1 MADNIVGG
9 LFGID
14 PSALQQQR
22 MTQDLKEG
30 YMLAQ
35 LDPMQR
41 ATAGIYAGA
50 KQFGRAA
57 QGLLGIEDPQ
67 LAAAKEAQGIMGQF
81 DPSTSEGLKGL
92 TSALLQRAKETN
104 NPVLGQ
110 LAQQAGQQYQKAL
123 VNEATVYQK
132 TKEAQPKTEE
142 IVNRRLFEG
151 FLRQAGGDEVL
162 AAQLYQKA
170 EDDKKLQRAGASA
183 NKITVAGQKNILEI
197 DKKDAENL
205 TKIRDTAENVLPR
218 LQEQS
223 AALQKGIAA
232 GTFSDARVAFS
243 TALSSLGIKDK
254 ATLDMLKN
262 TKTFNANRIELAASV
277 AKQLG
282 VNPTDRDFKASLD
295 RFASASDAPEASAA
309 FINDMTLIQQ
319 ARLKQANEG
328 LNYYRKNDGSFAGY
342 DRPLPVSPVVAND
355 PFAGKSLTE
364 LYQMRD
370 AAKKKPK

>member
-9 LFGID
+9 LFGVD
-14 PSALQQQR
+14 PAALQRQQQLADQQTAYR
-22 MTQDLKEG
+22 
-30 YMLAQ
+30 YAQ
-35 LDPMQR
+35 LDPMQQ
-41 ATAGIYAGA
+41 AKFSQFSGAAGLT
-50 KQFGRAA
+50 RAA
-57 QGLLGIEDPQ
+57 GGLLGMEDPE
-67 LAAAKEAQGIMGQF
+67 LAKASKIKQIASQV
-81 DPSTSEGLKGL
+81 DLTSSEGLRKL
-92 TSALLQRAKETN
+92 ASEIKDFAPQEAMMAAKRADEVDVSK
-104 NPVLGQ
+104 
-110 LAQQAGQQYQKAL
+110 
-123 VNEATVYQK
+123 ATVYQK
-132 TKEAQPKTEE
+132 TKEAQPKIAEQVDQE
-142 IVNRRLFEG
+142 RFNYFLQQANGDRQLAARLF
-151 FLRQAGGDEVL
+151 QQDE
-162 AAQLYQKA
+162 
-170 EDDKKLQRAGASA
+170 DNKKLQRASAGA
-183 NKITVAGQKNILEI
+183 NKITVAGQKNVLEV

-205 TKIRDTAENVLPR
+205 TKVRDAAENILPR

-295 RFASASDAPEASAA
+295 RFASASDTPEASAA
-309 FINDMTLIQQ
+309 FINDLTLIQQ
-319 ARLKQANEG
+319 SRLKQANEG

-355 PFAGKSLTE
+355 PFAGKTLEE
-364 LYQMRD
+364 LKKMRD
-370 AAKKKPK
+370 AAKKKINKD

>member
-14 PSALQQQR
+14 PTALQQQ
-22 MTQDLKEG
+22 Q
-30 YMLAQ
+30 Q
-35 LDPMQR
+35 
-41 ATAGIYAGA
+41 ATMSSNAFKYANLSPAEQGQYGAYVAGGLTG
-50 KQFGRAA
+50 QAA
-57 QGLLGIEDPQ
+57 QGLLGVEDPQ
-67 LAAAKEAQGIMGQF
+67 LKKAKVAQQLASQFDVTTSAGLRDYAAA
-81 DPSTSEGLKGL
+81 
-92 TSALLQRAKETN
+92 
-104 NPVLGQ
+104 
-110 LAQQAGQQYQKAL
+110 LAQSGAPDLAQMAIRRADEID
-123 VNEATVYQK
+123 VSRATVYQK
-132 TKEAQPKTEE
+132 TKEAQPKIAEQVDQE
-142 IVNRRLFEG
+142 RFNYFLQQANGDRQLAARLF
-151 FLRQAGGDEVL
+151 QQDE
-162 AAQLYQKA
+162 
-170 EDDKKLQRAGASA
+170 DNKKLQRASAGA

-295 RFASASDAPEASAA
+295 RFASASDTPEASAA
-309 FINDMTLIQQ
+309 FINDLTMIQQ
-319 ARLKQANEG
+319 ARLKQANDG

-364 LYQMRD
+364 LYEMRD

>member
-1 MADNIVGG
+1 MATDIVGS
-9 LFGID
+9 LFGVN
-14 PSALQQQR
+14 PQAYQQAKDKLAYA
-22 MTQDLKEG
+22 QD
-30 YMLAQ
+30 YQTVQ
-35 LDPMQR
+35 LDPLQQANLALR
-41 ATAGIYAGA
+41 QGGRGLAQVAGGLMGMEDPELA
-50 KQFGRAA
+50 KASQIKQLSTQFDLSSPSGLRQFAAAIQPFAPTEAVKAAQVADERELTQAQTTKALREKELTPEQKAA
-57 QGLLGIEDPQ
+57 QGVWNKMVQE
-67 LAAAKEAQGIMGQF
+67 
-81 DPSTSEGLKGL
+81 
-92 TSALLQRAKETN
+92 
-104 NPVLGQ
+104 
-110 LAQQAGQQYQKAL
+110 
-123 VNEATVYQK
+123 
-132 TKEAQPKTEE
+132 
-142 IVNRRLFEG
+142 
-151 FLRQAGGDEVL
+151 AGGDEQ
-162 AAQLYQKA
+162 AAAIRYQQYL
-170 EDDKKLQRAGASA
+170 DDKKLKNAAASA
-183 NKITVAGQKNILEI
+183 NKITVAGQKNILDI

-295 RFASASDAPEASAA
+295 RFASASDTPEASAA
-309 FINDMTLIQQ
+309 FINDLTLIQQ

-355 PFAGKSLTE
+355 PFAGKSLQE
-364 LYQMRD
+364 LYQMRE
-370 AAKKKPK
+370 AAKKKQK